1 MKRLHPRAI
10 LALLFLA
17 AACGDDGSGPTEP
30 PIENDAPIAD
40 AGGDQEVVVG
50 ATVTLDG
57 SGSSDPDGDAITYAW
72 SLVSTPSGSAA
83 TLSGA
88 TASAP
93 SFVADVAGTYTVE
106 LSVSDGAASDADT
119 VSVTAA
125 DAKLELGGTIG
136 ADSTLPDLGVP
147 YRVTA
152 PLVVE
157 ATLTLEPGV
166 VLVFGA
172 GAGLT
177 VNAGGSLVAVGTAT
191 DTIRFVGADEA
202 EGSWDGVWVLSDSP
216 DNALS
221 YVEVANAGGSAGAVT
236 VVPGARLALTHT
248 LIRGSA
254 GEGLFV
260 YDGGVLSA
268 FAANAFLD
276 NTYAGVRVPTD
287 QLGALDGAS
296 VYLGGN
302 GRDVVEVGEGDFL
315 ADITWPKTDAP
326 LQFSGYYY
334 IDAAV
339 TVEPGAHIVLTADS
353 RLVVNADG
361 SLHAVGTEAD
371 TIRFHGITA
380 TPGFWDGIEIHS
392 NDPTNALSYVE
403 VAHGGD
409 PFLLGSVVVA
419 GGARLELSHTLI
431 RDSGSRGLYVNDG
444 ATLSGFAANAFRS
457 NARSGLRIPVAL
469 MGSVDG
475 ASTYAGGNGDDWI
488 EVGLGT
494 IGMDQSWPKTDAPFR
509 LDGAYS
515 ISAAVTVEPG
525 AYLEFAEAAKFTVES
540 GGSLHAVGTAE
551 DTIRFV
557 GAVASPGYWSG
568 IRVLTNS
575 DSNVLTYVDIGHG
588 GRVDQGTVTVGAA
601 AKLTVTNSH
610 VHDSRTYGIYA
621 NTGAVVTLTD
631 NTYANN
637 ASGDTNVQ

>member
-202 EGSWDGVWVLSDSP
+202 E
-216 DNALS
+216 
-221 YVEVANAGGSAGAVT
+221 
-236 VVPGARLALTHT
+236 
-248 LIRGSA
+248 
-254 GEGLFV
+254 
-260 YDGGVLSA
+260 
-268 FAANAFLD
+268 
-276 NTYAGVRVPTD
+276 
-287 QLGALDGAS
+287 
-296 VYLGGN
+296 
-302 GRDVVEVGEGDFL
+302 
-315 ADITWPKTDAP
+315 
-326 LQFSGYYY
+326 
-334 IDAAV
+334 
-339 TVEPGAHIVLTADS
+339 
-353 RLVVNADG
+353 
-361 SLHAVGTEAD
+361 
-371 TIRFHGITA
+371 
-380 TPGFWDGIEIHS
+380 
-392 NDPTNALSYVE
+392 
-403 VAHGGD
+403 
-409 PFLLGSVVVA
+409 
-419 GGARLELSHTLI
+419 
-431 RDSGSRGLYVNDG
+431 
-444 ATLSGFAANAFRS
+444 
-457 NARSGLRIPVAL
+457 
-469 MGSVDG
+469 
-475 ASTYAGGNGDDWI
+475 
-488 EVGLGT
+488 
-494 IGMDQSWPKTDAPFR
+494 
-509 LDGAYS
+509 
-515 ISAAVTVEPG
+515 VTVEPG
-525 AYLEFAEAAKFTVES
+525 AYLEFAEAATFTVES
-540 GGSLHAVGTAE
+540 GGSLYAVGTAE

-557 GAVASPGYWSG
+557 GAEASPGYWSG

-637 ASGDTNVQ
+637 ASGDTNVP